1 MAIGV
6 GLRIGRVVSTAVVA
20 SNEPGT
26 QDPVVIARDTVLHI
40 DEDGTTSLGS
50 RPSDNEARTL
60 AGFLARVG
68 EPAGVTASDG
78 RVYRAEDAMATAI
91 QCLLNETQPLPAF
104 GGADDGSE
112 PGYTATYPSHWD
124 SDSVASLRAA
134 LDYAELR
141 HVDLASDAQGA
152 ATWYASE
159 ISESPGQLI
168 GVFHIDD
175 AGSTVTLVRSGV
187 PAGKAFRVP
196 TKGAPSPASQLA
208 TALGSFGWLPPNLDA
223 VVVMGDGLVA
233 RDRSRIQE
241 IANSISTKLTVRT
254 LVGPGPE
261 QTAALGAAILAAGFV
276 PARETNSARI
286 GLPPSYDQTDV
297 LTGGLARIRAQ
308 EMLEAGENDIVAARL
323 LAVQPADD
331 DEDEVAV
338 ENAEDDT
345 DSPPRK
351 PLIPIL
357 IGVVLIVVLLL
368 VFLL

>member
-40 DEDGTTSLGS
+40 DEDGTTTLGS
-50 RPSDNEARTL
+50 YSSGNEARTL

-68 EPAGVTASDG
+68 DPAGVTASDG

-91 QCLLNETQPLPAF
+91 QCLLNETEPLPKF

-124 SDSVASLRAA
+124 SDAVASLRAA
-134 LDYAELR
+134 LDYADLR

-159 ISESPGQLI
+159 ISETPGQLI

-187 PAGKAFRVP
+187 PAGKAFRIP

-223 VVVMGDGLVA
+223 VVVMGDGIVA
-233 RDRSRIQE
+233 RDRSYIQE
-241 IANSISTKLTVRT
+241 IANSIATKLMVRT

-276 PARETNSARI
+276 PARETKRARI
-286 GLPPSYDQTDV
+286 GLPPSYDETDV

-308 EMLEAGENDIVAARL
+308 EMLEAGKNDVVAARL
-323 LAVQPADD
+323 LAVEPD
-331 DEDEVAV
+331 DEDDREPDTT
-338 ENAEDDT
+338 ENDET
-345 DSPPRK
+345 EKRSRK
-351 PLIPIL
+351 PLIPIVA
-357 IGVVLIVVLLL
+357 GVALVAVPLLVLLL
-368 VFLL
+368 

>member
-50 RPSDNEARTL
+50 RSSDNEARTL

-68 EPAGVTASDG
+68 ENAGVTASDG
-78 RVYRAEDAMATAI
+78 RVYRSEDAMATAI
-91 QCLLNETQPLPAF
+91 QCLLSETQPLPAF
-104 GGADDGSE
+104 GGADDGTE

-124 SDSVASLRAA
+124 PATVASLRAA

-141 HVDLASDAQGA
+141 HVDLVSDAQGA

-168 GVFHIDD
+168 GVFHVDD

-196 TKGAPSPASQLA
+196 TKGAPSPAAQLA

-233 RDRSRIQE
+233 RDRSHIQE

-276 PARETNSARI
+276 PARETKSARI
-286 GLPPSYDQTDV
+286 GLPPSYEATDV

-308 EMLEAGENDIVAARL
+308 EMLEAGENDVVAARL
-323 LAVQPADD
+323 LAVPPDQQDD
-331 DEDEVAV
+331 TGTEA
-338 ENAEDDT
+338 AEDDHN
-345 DSPPRK
+345 DEPSRK
-351 PLIPIL
+351 PLVPIL
-357 IGVVLIVVLLL
+357 VGVVLTVALLLVLLL
-368 VFLL
+368 